1 MEKIKINPKK
11 IIKVKP
17 QMIKDT
23 TGAEMLI
30 AMIIG
35 ILFGMVLISLF

>member
-1 MEKIKINPKK
+1 MDKIKIDPKK

-17 QMIKDT
+17 RMIKDT
-23 TGAEMLI
+23 TGVEMLI
-30 AMIIG
+30 VMIIG